1 MVTEGHLQMVT
12 EGQKVLP
19 GNTTKYLS
27 QMTQNFQVNFLGVSQ
42 NDQHIKDDPILKVS
56 TQEPSTS
63 SKYDLE
69 DRGS

>member
-1 MVTEGHLQMVT
+1 MVT
-12 EGQKVLP
+12 EGQKVLR
-19 GNTTKYLS
+19 KYLS
-27 QMTQNFQVNFLGVSQ
+27 QMKSYLHKTFRITSWGSPKMI
-42 NDQHIKDDPILKVS
+42 QHIKDDPILKVS